1 MGLSGFSLLRFLIYL
16 ENTNL
21 SMSPSL
27 NFSHM
32 PGGFYEKFNITTIGL
47 WISLKVS
54 VIKTV
59 KSVFSLFKS
68 LRELGCFHFLHNAP
82 K

>member
-1 MGLSGFSLLRFLIYL
+1 MGLSRFSLLRFLIYL

-27 NFSHM
+27 KFNYM
-32 PGGFYEKFNITTIGL
+32 PGSFYEKFNITTTGL

-54 VIKTV
+54 GIKTV
-59 KSVFSLFKS
+59 KSDFSLYKS